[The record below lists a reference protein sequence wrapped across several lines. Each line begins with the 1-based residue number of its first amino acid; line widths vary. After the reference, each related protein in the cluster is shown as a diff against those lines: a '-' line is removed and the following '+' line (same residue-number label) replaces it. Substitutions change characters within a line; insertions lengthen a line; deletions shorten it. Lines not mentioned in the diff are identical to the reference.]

1 MDYIK
6 VVAQYKTSKD
16 KENFARKRIK
26 KTYIP
31 YVEKLAEANRIANTC
46 THFILN
52 SGEENEKIIYKK
64 NTPMMRF
71 LSMTSI
77 ITMYTDIEC
86 DQDKVVAMYDALSED
101 GLMVQLLSSIP
112 ETEVSEFMSLVDM
125 CVNDIYENE
134 RELSTIIESKLEAIN
149 LVVSQIFST
158 FEETLS
164 QPEVKETLEDKIKQ
178 FASKDNGTNK
188 E

>member
-16 KENFARKRIK
+16 KENFARKHIK

-46 THFILN
+46 THFILS
-52 SGEENEKIIYKK
+52 SGEENEKNIYKK

-71 LSMTSI
+71 LSMTCI

-101 GLMVQLLSSIP
+101 GLMFQLLSSIP

-125 CVNDIYENE
+125 CVSDIYENE
-134 RELSTIIESKLEAIN
+134 RELSTIVENKLEAISIVAN
-149 LVVSQIFST
+149 EFFTLIGDTLSKDEVKNALEEKIKEFST
-158 FEETLS
+158 
-164 QPEVKETLEDKIKQ
+164 KEDK
-178 FASKDNGTNK
+178 N